1 MVILKSE
8 EQIFDDND
16 YKDWNWLFNNKEAD
30 CILYSEDGHGFRIH
44 KEILSQTEKM
54 RNILSSFKEN
64 CCGMMEIIC
73 PCPKDELEQL
83 VKFLYCGII
92 SFNVDWFKILD
103 NLITIFGFPE
113 NLSLNDENGKEFN
126 RDEFLT
132 EDMRHEKGITGVNS
146 ETISFQTNANIK
158 KSSIYE
164 NNENNIYTDSSILE
178 DIEIESNAKSISKN
192 NLESSK
198 ESLEGTILSREYEK
212 SPEIG
217 GNVNGANS
225 DHAKTVLTVNVFEK
239 HETNL
244 NLEASLNAEANFVII
259 NDPIVIPSN
268 TKKSMEH
275 RICNTKPTMK
285 ENQINQTPPVH
296 EEENPYQ
303 FEHLEKEFSTPI
315 DEKKKSILKKSR
327 SFKCKICHTS
337 FEVKTNLKKHI
348 TVVHEGRKLTK
359 CSICDATFKS
369 KHNLKRHI
377 DAVHEEK
384 KPFKC
389 NLCEFN
395 GVTNKG
401 LHSHKTTA
409 HLKPFKCE
417 SCWVRFGREIY
428 LKRHITIVH
437 DEKRP
442 FKCIVCDAKFK
453 LKQCLK
459 RHTDAVHEGKKPY
472 KCNFCEFYSASKQ
485 GIHDHEMRVHSK
497 KQPFKCN
504 VCDNSFSLKGQLKSH
519 MTVHEEKKTFQCISW
534 DTKFKWKPNLKRHTI
549 LVHEWKK
556 NPQT

>member
-8 EQIFDDND
+8 EQIFDDNN
-16 YKDWNWLFNNKEAD
+16 YKDWNWLFFNNKEAD

-64 CCGMMEIIC
+64 CCGTMEILC

-92 SFNVDWFKILD
+92 SLNVDLFKILD

-113 NLSLNDENGKEFN
+113 NLTLYDENGKEFN

-132 EDMRHEKGITGVNS
+132 EKLKREKGITGVHS
-146 ETISFQTNANIK
+146 ETISIQT
-158 KSSIYE
+158 SIFE
-164 NNENNIYTDSSILE
+164 NNENNVYTDSSILE
-178 DIEIESNAKSISKN
+178 DIEVESDAKRISKN
-192 NLESSK
+192 YLESSK
-198 ESLEGTILSREYEK
+198 VSQERTILSKDYEK
-212 SPEIG
+212 SPEIDR
-217 GNVNGANS
+217 NVDVANF
-225 DHAKTVLTVNVFEK
+225 DHAKTVLTMNVFEK
-239 HETNL
+239 HETKL
-244 NLEASLNAEANFVII
+244 NLEANSNAEANFVII
-259 NDPIVIPSN
+259 NDPIVIPFN
-268 TKKSMEH
+268 TKKSLEH
-275 RICNTKPTMK
+275 RICNTRSTKK
-285 ENQINQTPPVH
+285 ESQINLTPPVH

-303 FEHLEKEFSTPI
+303 FEDLEKEFTTPI
-315 DEKKKSILKKSR
+315 DEKKKSNLEKNR
-327 SFKCKICHTS
+327 SFKCKICDAS

-348 TVVHEGRKLTK
+348 ALVHEGRKLTK
-359 CSICDATFKS
+359 CSICDATFKF

-377 DAVHEEK
+377 DTVHEEK

-401 LHSHKTTA
+401 LHSHETTV
-409 HLKPFKCE
+409 HLKPFECE
-417 SCWVRFGREIY
+417 SCGVRFGREIY
-428 LKRHITIVH
+428 LKRHVVVVH
-437 DEKRP
+437 EEKRP
-442 FKCIVCDAKFK
+442 FQCIVCDAKFK

-485 GIHDHEMRVHSK
+485 GIYDHEMRVHSK
-497 KQPFKCN
+497 KKAFKCN

-519 MTVHEEKKTFQCISW
+519 MTVHEEKKPFQCISC
-534 DTKFKWKPNLKRHTI
+534 DAKFKWKPNLKRHTM
-549 LVHEWKK
+549 LVHEGKK
-556 NPQT
+556 THQM